1 MISVQRIDA
10 PGIRIVDE
18 IETVQCELWTDEPVE
33 PERIAPE
40 ETGICYEINHA
51 VRIETMELTVPRF
64 ATIHVRDPDGTYQG
78 AYNPGE
84 ESLAVEPGQQID
96 IPSAVKLYVVADSAG
111 TISADDDAVRL
122 TFEERATLDLGIR
135 SFHSKPAETITCP
148 REPEALMKALS
159 AFSSSLKMTSCERSY
174 PSHRGHPPTLEFG
187 DELSIPDEINP
198 PETGVIIEI
207 PPEIEYILPV
217 APLAYYLGA
226 ELVPGSDPVLKYEVG
241 SYPLDGPDGFEETVI
256 ETLRTVHFL
265 DCIVRTEGLFQL
277 DLGVEEEFY
286 DLVGD
291 SFVPEKLYDAP
302 LTHQLD
308 AYLDL
313 AQSTDE
319 FEELLPEWSV
329 CVDVKP
335 EMENVRALPYLLD
348 ELALIRTKTHELE
361 AEPDPETEEMID
373 GFLRAEDE
381 TTDLK
386 GIFYLEDAPAMT
398 QAYLGQGEIAVRA
411 DNLSVEVLERRVNR
425 SKRSDHRISVAVVCN
440 EPTMADESVVE
451 EYYGI
456 RDLIQF
462 DVEGFHELTCE
473 ELRELFET
481 DYDLVHYIG
490 HVDDEGIRCTDGVL
504 DVNSVPEV
512 GADAVLLNGCD
523 SYEQGQALVDAGVLA
538 SVVTVTPISN
548 ALATQVGREV
558 ARAFNCGFTLRGALD
573 VVKKHVSMVQYSV
586 VGDGR
591 IQLVQSDDKFS
602 YYFEIKPDPGAK
614 GGPTTDLLV
623 DVFAYP
629 TPKHGPG
636 SITHPYL
643 GDSTHHLP
651 FGHINQ
657 TVVNVDEFI
666 SFCEGTISPYSLDG
680 TLYWGDEITR
690 DDLIKTLQETE
701 SSSTRSRSD
710 ITTRRGRSGLAQQ

>member
-1 MISVQRIDA
+1 MISVQRVDA
-10 PGIRIVDE
+10 PGIRILDE
-18 IETVQCELWTDEPVE
+18 IETVQCELWTDEPVD

-40 ETGICYEINHA
+40 ETGICYELNHA
-51 VRIETMELTVPRF
+51 VRIEVEELTVPRF

-84 ESLAVEPGQQID
+84 EGLEVEPGQQID
-96 IPSAVKLYVVADSAG
+96 IPSAVKLYVVADAAG
-111 TISADDDAVRL
+111 HISADDDVITL
-122 TFEERATLDLGIR
+122 KFEERATLDLGIR
-135 SFHSKPAETITCP
+135 SFHSKPAGTITCP
-148 REPEALMKALS
+148 REPEALMTALS

-187 DELSIPDEINP
+187 DELSIPEEIKP
-198 PETGVIIEI
+198 PETGVTIEI
-207 PPEIEYILPV
+207 PPEIEYLLPV

-226 ELVPGSDPVLKYEVG
+226 ELVPGSNPVLKYEVG
-241 SYPLDGPDGFEETVI
+241 SYPLDGPDGFEEVVI
-256 ETLRTVHFL
+256 WALRTIHFL

-277 DLGVEEEFY
+277 DLGVEEKFY

-291 SFVPEKLYDAP
+291 EFDPAALYDAP

-313 AQSTDE
+313 AQSTDG

-329 CVDVKP
+329 CVDVTP
-335 EMENVRALPYLLD
+335 EIENVRALPYLLD

-361 AEPDPETEEMID
+361 AEPDPETQKMVED
-373 GFLRAEDE
+373 FLRTEKDA
-381 TTDLK
+381 TDGLE

-398 QAYLGQGEIAVRA
+398 QAYLGKATAVRA

-473 ELRELFET
+473 ELRKLFET
-481 DYDLVHYIG
+481 DYDLIHYIG
-490 HVDDEGIRCTDGVL
+490 HVDDEGIRCSDGSL
-504 DVNSVPEV
+504 DVSSVSKV
-512 GADAVLLNGCD
+512 RADAVLLNGCE
-523 SYEQGQALVDAGVLA
+523 SYRQGRALVDAGALA

-558 ARAFNCGFTLRGALD
+558 ARALNCGFTLRGALD
-573 VVKKHVSMVQYSV
+573 VVKKHVLMVQYSI

-591 IQLVQSDDKFS
+591 VQVAQSESDVP
-602 YYFEIKPDPGAK
+602 YYFEVEPVPDTRKQTQDTLCIDSFTYPAPKQEPGIISH
-614 GGPTTDLLV
+614 TFV
-623 DVFAYP
+623 DN
-629 TPKHGPG
+629 
-636 SITHPYL
+636 
-643 GDSTHHLP
+643 STHDLP
-651 FGHINQ
+651 FGNIEQ
-657 TVVNVDEFI
+657 STVSIGEFA
-666 SFCEGTISPYSLDG
+666 SLCEEIVFPVSVCG
-680 TLYWGDEITR
+680 TLYWADEISETN
-690 DDLIKTLQETE
+690 LNEFLQDAE
-701 SSSTRSRSD
+701 SGPTRSASNPASS
-710 ITTRRGRSGLAQQ
+710 RGRSGLAQQ